1 MSRLPYRLTDPLGR
15 RATFGLIVLQVDE
28 TIEDELRRMVA
39 GDGVALYT
47 TRIASGAEV
56 SPETLAAM
64 EAALPAAA
72 ALLPPALSFDA
83 IGYACTSG
91 ATVIGPRRVAALVGA
106 AATTRFVTD
115 PLTAVVAA
123 ARALQ
128 VRRLGF
134 VTPYVASVSAA
145 MRHAL
150 EASGLEIASFGSF
163 EEGEEAKVARIDP
176 ASIHDAVVATDR
188 AGACDAVFVACTN
201 LRALGVIPGA
211 EAAIGKPVVTSNQAL
226 AWHMLRGAGIMD
238 ARPELGTLMATA

>member
-1 MSRLPYRLTDPLGR
+1 VTRLPYRLTGPLGR
-15 RATFGLIVLQVDE
+15 RASFGLIVLQVDE
-28 TIEDELRRMVA
+28 TIEEEFRRTVA
-39 GDGVALYT
+39 GEGVALYV
-47 TRIASGAEV
+47 TRIASGAVV

-72 ALLPPALSFDA
+72 GLLPPALSFDA

-91 ATVIGPRRVAALVGA
+91 ATVIGPERVAALVGA
-106 AATTRFVTD
+106 AAATRCVTD
-115 PLTAVVAA
+115 PLTAVIAA

-134 VTPYVASVSAA
+134 VTPYVASVSEA

-150 EASGLEIASFGSF
+150 ESAGLEIASFGSF
-163 EEGEEAKVARIDP
+163 DEAEEAKVARIDP

-201 LRALGVIPGA
+201 LRTLDMIADA
-211 EAAIGKPVVTSNQAL
+211 EAAIDKPVITSNQAL
-226 AWHMLRGAGIMD
+226 AWHMLRSAGIKD
-238 ARPELGTLMATA
+238 AMPAFGRLMGT